1 MTKTKRILISLSER
15 IEKAEKTL
23 SELKEQINMLE
34 VRSGEVPSFNE
45 IVDEWTNG
53 AKK

>member
-1 MTKTKRILISLSER
+1 MTKTKRILISLLER
-15 IEKAEKTL
+15 IEKTEKEI
-23 SELKEQINMLE
+23 SALKEQINMLGI
-34 VRSGEVPSFNE
+34 RSGEVPSFNE